1 MSNQSRK
8 SRGMETQ
15 KLVAE
20 ALRDMFPYAES
31 AGSGRPGR
39 DILGAVGLAIEVK
52 ARRGLDVPAWLR
64 QAVKEADKTGDLPLL
79 IWRPDGM
86 GPQTVDLWPMTI
98 PFGIGR
104 DLLKE
109 AGYGA

>member
-1 MSNQSRK
+1 
-8 SRGMETQ
+8 MESQ
-15 KLVAE
+15 KLVAV
-20 ALRDMFPYAES
+20 AFSDLFPFAES

-39 DILGAVGLAIEVK
+39 DILGTPGLAVEVK

-64 QAVKEADKTGDLPLL
+64 QAVKEAEKTADLPLL

-86 GPQTVDLWPMTI
+86 GPQTVDLWPMTM

-104 DLLKE
+104 ELLRE
-109 AGYGA
+109 AGYGSTQEG

>member
-1 MSNQSRK
+1 
-8 SRGMETQ
+8 METQ

-20 ALRDMFPYAES
+20 ALRDLFPYAES
-31 AGSGRPGR
+31 AGAGRPGR
-39 DILGAVGLAIEVK
+39 DVLGVPGIAVEVK

-64 QAVKEADKTGDLPLL
+64 QAVKEAERTDDLPIL

-86 GPQTVDLWPMTI
+86 GPQTVDLWPMTM

-104 DLLKE
+104 KLLKE
-109 AGYGA
+109 AGYGS